1 MHNIQRH
8 NKYMQAPLRTQWLT
22 ASKWVVCV
30 CDQFNKYSTLGE
42 DSEMRMHFGAAPA
55 FDGLHINTSTGLSY
69 HRDSLFLKRVHQLI
83 ECLGELLDAFV
94 FELLGHRVQINP
106 YFA

>member
-1 MHNIQRH
+1 MPRRV
-8 NKYMQAPLRTQWLT
+8 QA
-22 ASKWVVCV
+22 VVRV
-30 CDQFNKYSTLGE
+30 CDQFNKYSTLGG
-42 DSEMRMHFGAAPA
+42 DSELRRIFGAAPA

-69 HRDSLFLKRVHQLI
+69 RRHPLLLKRVHQLI

-94 FELLGHRVQINP
+94 FELLGHRVQVNP